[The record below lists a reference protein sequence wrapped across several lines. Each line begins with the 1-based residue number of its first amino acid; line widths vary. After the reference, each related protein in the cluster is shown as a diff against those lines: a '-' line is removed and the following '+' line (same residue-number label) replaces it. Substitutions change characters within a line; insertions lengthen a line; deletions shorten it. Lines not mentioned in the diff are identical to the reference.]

1 MLVQLRRA
9 VVVSV
14 VFFVLV
20 GLAYPAVETG
30 IAQAFFGHQANG
42 SLTANGS
49 TLVGQQWSGPK
60 WFQGRDDPDNPAATG
75 SANWGPRSEK
85 FVKILEARIHVLRS
99 EGITPTADLVTG
111 SGSGV
116 DPDISPADAYAQAHA
131 VAKVNGLT
139 VARVD
144 RLIASQVV
152 GPELGFLGTS
162 YINVLELNEALAR
175 LAH

>member
-14 VFFVLV
+14 VLFVIV

-49 TLVGQQWSGPK
+49 TLVGQQWTGPK

-85 FVKILEARIHVLRS
+85 FVKILEARIHLLRS

-116 DPDISPADAYAQAHA
+116 DPDISPSDAYAQAHA
-131 VAKVNGLT
+131 VAKANGLT

-152 GPELGFLGTS
+152 GPEFGFLGSS
-162 YINVLELNEALAR
+162 YINLLGLNEALAK